1 MDDYVFDV
9 DEDHFDEKVL
19 KNPQPVVVDFWAP
32 WCAPCKML
40 KPVLEKL
47 AAEYEGQFLL
57 AKVNSDENPGLAR
70 RYNVRGIPDVR
81 LFVKGEM
88 MDGFTGALPESTLRA
103 FLEKALPSP
112 SELLRLE
119 AAGLEPEAA
128 RTLLMKAL
136 SLDPE
141 NHGAKLDLAEIL
153 LDQDDREAAKP
164 LIESVPSDPEL
175 AKRIEQLRAKI
186 AFLDAGSA
194 DESGLLR
201 AIVAD
206 PENEAARMQLA
217 ALYASRKQYGAALAQ
232 LLEVVRLD
240 SRHEKARKM
249 MLSIF
254 DLASAQPELVSN
266 YRKLLASALY

>member
-164 LIESVPSDPEL
+164 LIESVPADPEL